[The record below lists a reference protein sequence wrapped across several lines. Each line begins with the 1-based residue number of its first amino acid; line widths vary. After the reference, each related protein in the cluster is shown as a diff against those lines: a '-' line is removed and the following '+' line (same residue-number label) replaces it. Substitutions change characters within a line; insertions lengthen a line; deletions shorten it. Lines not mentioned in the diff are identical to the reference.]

1 MKLKELF
8 KKLLRQ
14 KRGIVGLEAAI
25 VLIAFVIIAAAFSFM
40 VVNQGL
46 FATERGKAVVQEGLQ
61 QASTPLS
68 LDGTIFVRTT
78 STDTQVDC
86 IVIPLRAFGIDFV
99 AMWRNETVVTLK
111 VDDDAWGNV
120 YYGILYDSVNGTPYD
135 PTGKEFD
142 DFVGVHQNTT
152 GTKWVNGTYANY
164 HTTWNTA
171 AVLAIENSN
180 NDESLNNDEKGYLII
195 TLASSYMADGRDKIV
210 VEIRLEKTAP
220 LSIEFNIP
228 VSMSQDTWLTV

>member
-1 MKLKELF
+1 MKDLL

-68 LDGTIFVRTT
+68 LDGSILVRT
-78 STDTQVDC
+78 DTTGIKVDC
-86 IVIPLRAFGIDFV
+86 IVIPLRAFGVDYV
-99 AMWRNETVVTLK
+99 AMWQNETVVTLK
-111 VDDDAWGNV
+111 VDDGAWGNV
-120 YYGILYDSVNGTPYD
+120 YHGVLYDNNATTTPYD
-135 PTGKEFD
+135 PTGSEFN
-142 DFVGVHQNTT
+142 DFVGIHQDT
-152 GTKWVNGTYANY
+152 NGTNWVHGTYSSTHANW
-164 HTTWNTA
+164 TTA
-171 AVLAIENSN
+171 AVIAIENSN
-180 NDESLNNDEKGYLII
+180 SDESLNSDEKGYLII
-195 TLASSYMADGRDKIV
+195 TLASSYAADVRDKVV

-228 VSMSQDTWLTV
+228 ESMSVDSWLTV